1 MSVSERLGNYQILE
15 HLASGGM
22 AELYVGYREGV
33 AGFRKPVAVK
43 VLRPELAQNS
53 EVVRM
58 LLDEARL
65 ASQIHHPNVIR
76 TEDLGQL
83 EGRYFIVLEY
93 VHGATANQILR
104 EVNEA
109 RRRLTPAFAVAVVA
123 EAAAGLHAAHEA
135 TADDGAPLKI
145 MHRDVSPGNIL
156 LSTQGEVK
164 LIDFGVARARIRL
177 HKTANGAVKGKMRYM
192 PPEQL
197 RGETVD
203 RRADVFALGVVLWE
217 LLTGRRLFR
226 GLTNDQV
233 IMKLLKGEVPRVST
247 MLVVPEALDEAIA
260 QAMQPDVRDRFQTA
274 EEFRRALL
282 AAMPAARRI
291 DREERSALLLGGMGI
306 SLNERA
312 RKLSQQ
318 SGGAAFPM
326 RELTHE
332 HTLAVQRHTLPREDP
347 GDTDPGDVPD
357 EATQPLGSAVE
368 E

>member
-1 MSVSERLGNYQILE
+1 MTERLGNYQILE

-43 VLRPELAQNS
+43 VLRPEMAQNG
-53 EVVRM
+53 EIVRM

-83 EGRYFIVLEY
+83 DGRYFIVLEY

-104 EVNEA
+104 EVNQA
-109 RRRLTPAFAVAVVA
+109 RRRLTPAFAVALVS

-135 TADDGAPLKI
+135 TAEDGAPLNI
-145 MHRDVSPGNIL
+145 VHRDVSPGNIL
-156 LSTQGEVK
+156 LSTAGEVK

-197 RGETVD
+197 RGATVD

-226 GLTNDQV
+226 GMTNDQV

-247 MLVVPEALDEAIA
+247 MLVVPDSLDEAIA
-260 QAMQPDVRDRFQTA
+260 QAMMPDVEDRFQTA

-282 AAMPAARRI
+282 AAMPAARRV

-306 SLNERA
+306 ALNERA
-312 RKLSQQ
+312 RKLSER
-318 SGGAAFPM
+318 SRGAAFPM
-326 RELTHE
+326 RELTQE
-332 HTLAVQRHTLPREDP
+332 HSLAVQRHTLPREDP
-347 GDTDPGDVPD
+347 GDIDPGDVPD
-357 EATQPLGSAVE
+357 EATLPLGSAVDE
-368 E
+368 